1 MEPTRPSQVRTGYK
15 QGADHASAHFL
26 CWAGAHLKEDHG
38 DEHSPE
44 AVDHNCCDKDMVAA
58 KRWTKLV
65 RNSGTAG
72 MASALIDA
80 ATTANSHILGKIW
93 IAFCGTSR
101 PRRQNPKPPLY
112 YCGYPRHHGV
122 MNTRARLTAGTWAAG
137 GQGDISGLAVEAVS
151 S

>member
-80 ATTANSHILGKIW
+80 ATTCELPHLGKDLDCLLWYFAAAAAESKAAIVLLRLS
-93 IAFCGTSR
+93 TSPRCYEHARTPYCRDVGSRR
-101 PRRQNPKPPLY
+101 P
-112 YCGYPRHHGV
+112 GRHL
-122 MNTRARLTAGTWAAG
+122 RLGR
-137 GQGDISGLAVEAVS
+137 
-151 S
+151 